1 MTVARTSARPA
12 RFAISRAGYSRYMGG
27 NGSRDAPARDAPAR
41 ATGPGR
47 GHGDAGRPRILV
59 TGAGEHAGVAFI
71 RRILAAGTAEIV
83 AADVDGYAAGLYL
96 VPAERRFLIPP
107 GDDLGF
113 GEAIAFLC
121 TVAGIDVVVPMGD
134 TELLPLA
141 RARESFDAAG
151 VALLLAPAETL
162 AICLDTLRLVHH
174 CAAAGIAVPA
184 TAPVDPTFD
193 PADWAGPCVVRPRA
207 GGRGARLVRD
217 PGDLRRLSRYAGL
230 MVQEYLPG
238 QEYSIDVLA
247 GSDGRVRAA
256 VPRSRLKIDAGVTVA
271 GRTLHDDD
279 LEAFGRAVAGAIG
292 LRWIANIQCRRDV
305 RGDLRLLKVN
315 PRFPGTMPLTVAAG
329 VDMPGL
335 ALAGVLGVDPPEE
348 VTFSDV
354 AMVRHWEEVPIAVG
368 GFTEVPRVGSDR
380 ESRRTPLHDAPAA
393 TVMGHR

>member
-1 MTVARTSARPA
+1 
-12 RFAISRAGYSRYMGG
+12 MGG
-27 NGSRDAPARDAPAR
+27 NGPRDAPAR
-41 ATGPGR
+41 AAEPAAGPGSR

-59 TGAGEHAGVAFI
+59 TSAGEHAGVAFI

-83 AADVDGYAAGLYL
+83 AADVNGYAAGLYL

-141 RARESFDAAG
+141 RARDSFDAAG

-193 PADWAGPCVVRPRA
+193 PAGWAGAPCVVRPRA

-279 LEAFGRAVAGAIG
+279 LEAFGREVARAIG
-292 LRWIANIQCRRDV
+292 LRWVANIQCRRDV

-335 ALAGVLGVDPPEE
+335 ALAGVLGVEPPDA
-348 VTFSDV
+348 VAFTDV
-354 AMVRHWEEVPIAVG
+354 AMVRHWEEVPVAVG
-368 GFTEVPRVGSDR
+368 AFTEVPRVGSDR
-380 ESRRTPLHDAPAA
+380 ESRRSPLHDAPAPAA
-393 TVMGHR
+393 TVLGRR